1 MYNFTA
7 KCKTMQN
14 QLVNMTVHPITG
26 WKLSLD
32 LVYSKDRQAIKT
44 ESARKKRNEKKEVKG
59 ERV

>member
-1 MYNFTA
+1 
-7 KCKTMQN
+7 MQN

-32 LVYSKDRQAIKT
+32 LVYSKERQVIKT
-44 ESARKKRNEKKEVKG
+44 ESARKKRNEKKEVKN